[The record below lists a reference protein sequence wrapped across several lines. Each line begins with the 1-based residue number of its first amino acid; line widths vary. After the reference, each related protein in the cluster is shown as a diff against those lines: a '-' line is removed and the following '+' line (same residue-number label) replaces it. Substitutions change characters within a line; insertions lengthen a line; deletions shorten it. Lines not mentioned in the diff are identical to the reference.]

1 MNKKILLG
9 GGMALFAAAF
19 CMSAPV
25 YAEEAP
31 ATKCVTAA
39 TKATNASKVALME
52 KDIAPYV
59 SEPRAAEAIKKYKES
74 TAINWAAMEEP
85 YCGFGKYGIAS
96 SIHSYAKG
104 ADRARL
110 AFLSAVKAIPKGK
123 SIAVTK
129 TPTVQ
134 ATSAVL
140 TEEKAQIPSGLRR
153 GQRSETVRA
162 LQKLLAK
169 HFNQSAESEWI
180 TGYFG
185 PVTYSYVVKFQLEK
199 KLIPSDDSSAA
210 GLVGPRTSAA
220 LNSL

>member
-1 MNKKILLG
+1 
-9 GGMALFAAAF
+9 MALLAAAF
-19 CMSAPV
+19 CVSAPV
-25 YAEEAP
+25 FAEEAP
-31 ATKCVTAA
+31 ASHCVTAA

-52 KDIAPYV
+52 KDIAPYAAD
-59 SEPRAAEAIKKYKES
+59 PRAADAIKKYRES
-74 TAINWAAMEEP
+74 MATNWAAMEEP
-85 YCGFGKYGIAS
+85 YCGYGKYGISS

-110 AFLSAVKAIPKGK
+110 AFLTAVKAIPKGK
-123 SIAVTK
+123 AIAVTK
-129 TPTVQ
+129 TPVVQ
-134 ATSAVL
+134 ATSTIL
-140 TEEKAQIPSGLRR
+140 TKEDMGIPSGLRR
-153 GQRSETVRA
+153 GQRSETVRN

-169 HFNQSAESEWI
+169 HFDQSAESDWI

-199 KLIPSDDSSAA
+199 KLIPSPNSSAA